1 MLRPDANEA
10 YGNVAGLYPEEVF
23 GMQEFGSGE
32 DLRTDPWG
40 KNIVSFAGDYEQGKK
55 DWWEKN
61 KFSKYRTKRMKQ
73 KKEWHRQAVEKIRQE
88 EAAREQRKR
97 AQVQAMSHQNRI
109 QNTGGW
115 QSGMA
120 KDPGFMSGKGTS
132 AEMGSFN
139 RGGLAG
145 LWQR

>member
-1 MLRPDANEA
+1 MQLNGKPMTDEMFEA
-10 YGNVAGLYPEEVF
+10 FIINLDPEWKE
-23 GMQEFGSGE
+23 
-32 DLRTDPWG
+32 
-40 KNIVSFAGDYEQGKK
+40 
-55 DWWEKN
+55 
-61 KFSKYRTKRMKQ
+61 